1 MDGKDERWE
10 KKRTVGS
17 YMRSGEWDDYWRQ
30 KVSHITDGQILIR
43 GYPLTELIE
52 NLSYTEALYL
62 TLKGELPTEK
72 EVRVMNALLC
82 GIVDYQFINSTTPAA
97 RFVASAFPE
106 SSIPGIAAGVLAMGS
121 YTVSPQDSAAL
132 INNAYELMEKG
143 NLTKEETARRVVRE
157 YQENKKRIPGLGH
170 PVYSEV
176 DPRAAALCQVAKEA
190 GLWGEK
196 SQLYEAIHDEFV
208 KSTGKLICINIDG
221 MMACVG
227 NEMGFDPL
235 EISAIAAL
243 SFMCGIIAHVVEE
256 IKEGVPLRVIPPE
269 LGSTY
274 VGPPE
279 RHLPAKK
286 RRE

>member
-1 MDGKDERWE
+1 MADTEDERWE
-10 KKRTVGS
+10 KKRAVGS
-17 YMRSGEWDDYWRQ
+17 YMRSGKWDDYWRQ
-30 KVSHITDGQILIR
+30 KISHIADGDILIR
-43 GYPLTELIE
+43 GYPLTEVIE

-62 TLKGELPTEK
+62 TLRGELPGEK
-72 EVRVMNALLC
+72 ETRVMNALLC
-82 GIVDYQFINSTTPAA
+82 GIVDYEFINATTPAA
-97 RFVASAFPE
+97 RFVASASPD

-132 INNAYELMEKG
+132 INSAHELMKRE
-143 NLTKEETARRVVRE
+143 NLTKEETAKRVVKEYRE
-157 YQENKKRIPGLGH
+157 SNNRIPGLGH
-170 PVYSEV
+170 PVYKEV
-176 DPRAAALCQVAKEA
+176 DPRAVALSKVAKEA

-208 KSTGKLICINIDG
+208 KSTGKPVCINIDG

-235 EISAIAAL
+235 EIAGIAAL

-256 IKEGVPLRVIPPE
+256 IREGVPLRVIPPE
-269 LGSTY
+269 MGSTY

-279 RHLPAKK
+279 RHLSAK
-286 RRE
+286 

>member
-1 MDGKDERWE
+1 MVDTEDERWE
-10 KKRTVGS
+10 KKRAVGS
-17 YMRSGEWDDYWRQ
+17 YMRSGKWDDYWRQ
-30 KVSHITDGQILIR
+30 KISHITAGDILIR
-43 GYPLTELIE
+43 GYPLTEVIE

-62 TLKGELPTEK
+62 TLRGELPGEK
-72 EVRVMNALLC
+72 ETRVMNALLC
-82 GIVDYQFINSTTPAA
+82 GIVDYEFINATTPAA
-97 RFVASAFPE
+97 RFVASASPD

-132 INNAYELMEKG
+132 INSAHELMKRE
-143 NLTKEETARRVVRE
+143 NLTKEETAKRVVKE
-157 YQENKKRIPGLGH
+157 YQESNNRIPGLGH
-170 PVYSEV
+170 PVYKEV
-176 DPRAAALCQVAKEA
+176 DPRAVALSKVAKEA

-208 KSTGKLICINIDG
+208 KSTGKPVCINIDG

-235 EISAIAAL
+235 EIAGIAAL

-256 IKEGVPLRVIPPE
+256 IREGVPLRVIPPE
-269 LGSTY
+269 MGSTY

-279 RHLPAKK
+279 RHLSAK
-286 RRE
+286 